1 MTHPSHRLV
10 HRRTLAASMAVAVLW
25 AGAQRPTHGQPAA
38 GTGRAVLATVVD
50 ARGRTI
56 VDLDVDDFIVEESG
70 EPREV
75 FGVRIADYPVVVLLD
90 NGAEAKGDFEAI
102 RRAAE
107 RFVGRIGDRAVA
119 LGTLADP
126 PDLLTTFDDTREAVL
141 ERIAQMPLSASP
153 WLLPLQ
159 AIANGA
165 RAIGESGA
173 SFAAIIV
180 IASPLSLAR
189 ETEPPALLT
198 PILQTGAKV
207 HVVARRSA
215 DQAGQ
220 PSQAATARFEALLRE
235 ISGQTQGQFTP
246 IYSAGS
252 YVVALDRLADRM
264 AVEMLVEY
272 YVPPGSP
279 IDPTVRV
286 GVRVPGARVLGL
298 GVAR

>member
-10 HRRTLAASMAVAVLW
+10 HRRTLAASMAVALLW
-25 AGAQRPTHGQPAA
+25 AGAQRPMHGQPAA

-126 PDLLTTFDDTREAVL
+126 PDLLTTFDDDRKAVL

-173 SFAAIIV
+173 SFASIIV
-180 IASPLSLAR
+180 IASPYSLAR
-189 ETEPPALLT
+189 EIEPPALLT
-198 PILQTGAKV
+198 PILQSGAKV
-207 HVVARRSA
+207 HIVARRPVDGPA
-215 DQAGQ
+215 QT
-220 PSQAATARFEALLRE
+220 ATARYEALLRE
-235 ISGQTQGQFTP
+235 IAGQTQGQFTP
-246 IYSAGS
+246 IYSTGS

>member
-10 HRRTLAASMAVAVLW
+10 HRRTLAASMAVALLW
-25 AGAQRPTHGQPAA
+25 AGAQRPMHGQPAA

-141 ERIAQMPLSASP
+141 EAVAQMPLSASP

-159 AIANGA
+159 AIAHGA
-165 RAIGESGA
+165 RAIGDSGA

-180 IASPLSLAR
+180 ISSPYSVAR

-207 HVVARRSA
+207 HMVARRPA
-215 DQAGQ
+215 DQA
-220 PSQAATARFEALLRE
+220 SQTATARYEELLRE

-286 GVRVPGARVLGL
+286 GVKVPGARVLGL

>member
-1 MTHPSHRLV
+1 
-10 HRRTLAASMAVAVLW
+10 MAVALLW
-25 AGAQRPTHGQPAA
+25 AGAQRPMHSQPAA

-56 VDLDVDDFIVEESG
+56 VDLDVDDFVVEESG

-141 ERIAQMPLSASP
+141 EAVAQMRLSASP

-180 IASPLSLAR
+180 ISSPYSVAR

-207 HVVARRSA
+207 HMVARRPA
-215 DQAGQ
+215 DQA
-220 PSQAATARFEALLRE
+220 SQTATARYEALLRE

-279 IDPTVRV
+279 VDPTVRV
-286 GVRVPGARVLGL
+286 GVKVPGARVLGL

>member
-1 MTHPSHRLV
+1 MV
-10 HRRTLAASMAVAVLW
+10 H
-25 AGAQRPTHGQPAA
+25 PTHRQMPRATLVASLSAALIWSAAVELTRGQPAA

-90 NGAEAKGDFEAI
+90 NGAEAKGDFEAM

-107 RFVGRIGDRAVA
+107 RFVGRIGERAVA

-126 PDLLTTFDDTREAVL
+126 PNLLTTFDDTREAVL
-141 ERIAQMPLSASP
+141 ERIAQLPLSSSP
-153 WLLPLQ
+153 WLLPLR

-165 RAIGESGA
+165 RAIGESGT
-173 SFAAIIV
+173 SFASIIV
-180 IASPLSLAR
+180 ISSPYSLAQ

-198 PILQTGAKV
+198 PILRSGAKV
-207 HVVARRSA
+207 HIVARRPVDGPA
-215 DQAGQ
+215 QT
-220 PSQAATARFEALLRE
+220 ATARYEALLRE
-235 ISGQTQGQFTP
+235 IAGQTQGQFTP

-279 IDPTVRV
+279 VDPTVRV
-286 GVRVPGARVLGL
+286 GVKVPGARVLGL
-298 GVAR
+298 GVAK

>member
-1 MTHPSHRLV
+1 MARRNRYRV
-10 HRRTLAASMAVAVLW
+10 HRTALVASLTAALIWPATPGLT
-25 AGAQRPTHGQPAA
+25 RGQPAA

-56 VDLDVDDFIVEESG
+56 VDLDVDDFVVQESG
-70 EPREV
+70 TSREV

-90 NGAEAKGDFEAI
+90 NGAEAKGDFEVI

-126 PDLLTTFDDTREAVL
+126 PALVTTFDDDREAVL
-141 ERIAQMPLSASP
+141 ERIAQLPVSSSP

-165 RAIGESGA
+165 EAIRDSGA
-173 SFAAIIV
+173 AFAAIIV
-180 IASPLSLAR
+180 VASSSSLAR

-198 PILQTGAKV
+198 PLLRTGAKV
-207 HVVARRSA
+207 HVIARRSA
-215 DQAGQ
+215 DQATQ
-220 PSQAATARFEALLRE
+220 TPTARYEAMLRE
-235 ISGQTQGQFTP
+235 ISSQTQGQFTP
-246 IYSAGS
+246 IYASGS
-252 YVVALDRLADRM
+252 YAVALDRLADRM

-286 GVRVPGARVLGL
+286 GVKVPGARVLGL

>member
-1 MTHPSHRLV
+1 ML
-10 HRRTLAASMAVAVLW
+10 
-25 AGAQRPTHGQPAA
+25 GQPAA

-90 NGAEAKGDFEAI
+90 NGAEAKSDFEAI

-141 ERIAQMPLSASP
+141 EAVAQMPLSASP

-165 RAIGESGA
+165 QAIRDSGA

-180 IASPLSLAR
+180 VSSPSSLAR

-207 HVVARRSA
+207 HVVARRPA
-215 DQAGQ
+215 DGGAQAT
-220 PSQAATARFEALLRE
+220 TARFEALLRE

>member
-1 MTHPSHRLV
+1 MHRATLV
-10 HRRTLAASMAVAVLW
+10 ASLSAALIWSAAVELT
-25 AGAQRPTHGQPAA
+25 RGQPAA

-90 NGAEAKGDFEAI
+90 NGAEAKGDFEAM

-107 RFVGRIGDRAVA
+107 RFVGRIGERAVA

-126 PDLLTTFDDTREAVL
+126 PNLLTTFDDTREAVL
-141 ERIAQMPLSASP
+141 EAVAQMPLSASP

-173 SFAAIIV
+173 SFASIIV
-180 IASPLSLAR
+180 IASPYSLAR

-198 PILQTGAKV
+198 PILQSGAKV
-207 HVVARRSA
+207 HIVARRPVDEPA
-215 DQAGQ
+215 QT
-220 PSQAATARFEALLRE
+220 ATPRYEALLRE
-235 ISGQTQGQFTP
+235 IAGQTQGQFTP
-246 IYSAGS
+246 IYSTGS

-279 IDPTVRV
+279 VDPTVRV

>member
-1 MTHPSHRLV
+1 
-10 HRRTLAASMAVAVLW
+10 MAVALLW
-25 AGAQRPTHGQPAA
+25 AGAQRPMHGQPAA

-180 IASPLSLAR
+180 ISSPYSVAR